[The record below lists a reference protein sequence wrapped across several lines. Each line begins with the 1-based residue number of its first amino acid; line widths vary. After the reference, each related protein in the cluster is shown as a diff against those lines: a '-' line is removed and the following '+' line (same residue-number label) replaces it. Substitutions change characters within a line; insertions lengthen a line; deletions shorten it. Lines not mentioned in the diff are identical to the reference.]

1 MACKSTTGLST
12 LDYKKTWNFC
22 QSRTKPRYGAEASLT
37 DKKYPS
43 QKSKQED

>member
-1 MACKSTTGLST
+1 MACKSTTRLSP

-22 QSRTKPRYGAEASLT
+22 LSRTKPRRGADAFLT